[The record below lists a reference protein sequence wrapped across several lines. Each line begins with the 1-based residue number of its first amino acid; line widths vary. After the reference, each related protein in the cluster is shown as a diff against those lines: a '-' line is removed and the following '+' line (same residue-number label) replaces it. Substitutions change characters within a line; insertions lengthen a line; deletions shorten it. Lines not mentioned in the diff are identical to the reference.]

1 MLKNR
6 PLEARPNYTL
16 EDMDRHSLF
25 HPLTSIATHMEN
37 GPHII
42 DTGKGARLR
51 DSSGRDLLDCSGG
64 LWCVNIGYGRPEI
77 AEAAREAI
85 LDLNYFHLFGSS
97 STEPAIRL
105 ADKVLALLHEH
116 ADAKHLKRVFFGCS
130 GSDAN
135 DTNYKLVRYY
145 NNLRGKPHKKKIIS
159 RTGGYHGLTAA
170 AAILTGIPV
179 YHNAW
184 NLPPADVIYTSCP
197 HYYRFAKDSEDEA
210 TFCDRMI
217 AEIEAI
223 IGHEGADTIGAFIAE
238 PIMGTGGVLLPPVDY
253 FTQFGPTRQ
262 ISLARS
268 AGAGRAPSLCR
279 RYTR

>member
-1 MLKNR
+1 MVGQR
-6 PLEARPNYTL
+6 SPR
-16 EDMDRHSLF
+16 SL
-25 HPLTSIATHMEN
+25 
-37 GPHII
+37 
-42 DTGKGARLR
+42 GKQ
-51 DSSGRDLLDCSGG
+51 
-64 LWCVNIGYGRPEI
+64 
-77 AEAAREAI
+77 
-85 LDLNYFHLFGSS
+85 S
-97 STEPAIRL
+97 STSTIFICSVRPQPSSAIRL

-170 AAILTGIPV
+170 ATSLTGIPV

-223 IGHEGADTIGAFIAE
+223 IGREGADTIGAFIAE
-238 PIMGTGGVLLPPVDY
+238 PIMGTGGVLLPLSITLPACKSSW
-253 FTQFGPTRQ
+253 TIT
-262 ISLARS
+262 IS
-268 AGAGRAPSLCR
+268 C
-279 RYTR
+279 